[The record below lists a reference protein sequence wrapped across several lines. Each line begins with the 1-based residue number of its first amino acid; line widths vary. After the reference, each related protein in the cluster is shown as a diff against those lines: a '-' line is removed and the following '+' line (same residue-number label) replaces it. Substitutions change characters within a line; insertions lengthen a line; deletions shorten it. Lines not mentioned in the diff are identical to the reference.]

1 MTGWYIL
8 VFMEAFELKS
18 MYDALYPRLDERARR
33 RFAGAAV
40 KACGRTCISFVAKTL
55 GLARNTVIAGY
66 NELDSCNSVDDARV
80 RAKGGGRKK
89 LTENNDNLI
98 FELEKLVEPLTR
110 GDPMSPLRWTCKSTQ
125 KLAVELSKR
134 GYPVSPRTVSA
145 LLKSLKY
152 SLQANRKTREGGN
165 HPDRNAQF
173 LFINER
179 VQAFQAE
186 GQPAISVDAKK
197 KELVG
202 EFKNGG
208 REWRPRGTPD
218 NVNVYVFQSLS
229 GGKVTP
235 FGVFDP
241 QRNEGWVSVGID
253 HDTASF
259 AVESI
264 RRWWLEMGKSVYPN
278 AARLL
283 IMADG
288 GGSNG
293 SRNRLWKIELQKL
306 SNEMGI
312 EIHICHFPPG
322 TSKWNKIEH
331 RMFSYI
337 SKNWRGRP
345 LQDLATI
352 VNLIGATTTTKGL
365 KINCALD
372 TCPYPSGI
380 KIPNKDFAAI
390 SISRN
395 DFHGEWN
402 YSISPQSSG

>member
-1 MTGWYIL
+1 
-8 VFMEAFELKS
+8 
-18 MYDALYPRLDERARR
+18 MYDSLVPRLDERGRR

-40 KACGRTCISFVAKTL
+40 KACGRPCISFVAQTL
-55 GLARNTVIAGY
+55 GLARNTVVSGY
-66 NELDSCNSVDDARV
+66 RDLGFPNSAEKSRV

-89 LTENNDNLI
+89 ITEKNNSLI
-98 FELEKLVEPLTR
+98 SELEKLVEPLTR

-125 KLAVELSKR
+125 KLANELSK
-134 GYPVSPRTVSA
+134 GGCKVSPRTVSA

-152 SLQANRKTREGGN
+152 SLQANRKTREGAT

-173 LFINER
+173 FFINER
-179 VQAFQAE
+179 VQAFLAE

-208 REWRPRGTPD
+208 KEWCPKGTPD
-218 NVNVYVFQSLS
+218 NVNVYDFPNLAK
-229 GGKVTP
+229 GKVTP

-253 HDTASF
+253 HDTSSF

-264 RRWWLEMGKSVYPN
+264 RRWWIEMGKSAYLN
-278 AARLL
+278 ASKLL

-306 SNEMGI
+306 SNEMGLSI
-312 EIHICHFPPG
+312 NVCHFPPG

-365 KINCALD
+365 KIKCALD
-372 TCPYPSGI
+372 TCDYPSGI
-380 KIPNKDFAAI
+380 KISDKDFADI
-390 SISRN
+390 SIERD

-402 YSISPQSSG
+402 YSISPQKSG

>member
-1 MTGWYIL
+1 
-8 VFMEAFELKS
+8 MEAFELKS
-18 MYDALYPRLDERARR
+18 MYDALSPRLDERGRR

-40 KACGRTCISFVAKTL
+40 KACGKNCISFVAQTL
-55 GLARNTVIAGY
+55 GLARNTVVSGY
-66 NELDSCNSVDDARV
+66 KGLDSCNSSDESGI

-89 LTENNDNLI
+89 ITEKSASLI
-98 FELEKLVEPLTR
+98 FELEKLVDPLTR

-125 KLAVELSKR
+125 KLANELSKR

-152 SLQANRKTREGGN
+152 SLQANRKTREGGK

-179 VQAFQAE
+179 VRAFQVE

-202 EFKNGG
+202 EFKNNGK
-208 REWRPRGTPD
+208 EWCPKGTPD
-218 NVNVYVFQSLS
+218 NVNVYDFPNLS
-229 GGKVTP
+229 NGKVTP
-235 FGVFDP
+235 FGVFDT
-241 QRNEGWVSVGID
+241 QRNEGWVSIGID
-253 HDTASF
+253 HDTSSF

-264 RRWWLEMGKSVYPN
+264 RRWWIEMGKSAYRN
-278 AARLL
+278 ATKLL

-306 SNEMGI
+306 SNEMGLS
-312 EIHICHFPPG
+312 IHICHFPPG

-372 TCPYPSGI
+372 TCAYPSGI
-380 KIPNKDFAAI
+380 KITDKAFASI
-390 SISRN
+390 SISRD

-402 YSISPQSSG
+402 YSISPQKSD

>member
-1 MTGWYIL
+1 
-8 VFMEAFELKS
+8 MEAFELKS
-18 MYDALYPRLDERARR
+18 MYDALSPRLDERGRR

-40 KACGRTCISFVAKTL
+40 KACGKTSTTFVSKTL
-55 GLARNTVIAGY
+55 GLARNTVVSGCKDL
-66 NELDSCNSVDDARV
+66 EFPDSVEESRV
-80 RAKGGGRKK
+80 RGKGGGRKK
-89 LTENNDNLI
+89 ITEKNSSI
-98 FELEKLVEPLTR
+98 VFELEKLLEPVTR

-125 KLAVELSKR
+125 KLADELSKR
-134 GYPVSPRTVSA
+134 GSIVSPRTVSA
-145 LLKSLKY
+145 LLKSMKY
-152 SLQANRKTREGGN
+152 SLQANRKTREGGT
-165 HPDRNAQF
+165 HPDRNSQF
-173 LFINER
+173 FFINER
-179 VQAFQAE
+179 VQKFLAE
-186 GQPAISVDAKK
+186 GEPAISVDAKK

-208 REWRPRGTPD
+208 REWCPKGTPED
-218 NVNVYVFQSLS
+218 VNVYDFPNLAN
-229 GGKVTP
+229 GKVTP

-253 HDTASF
+253 HDTSSF

-264 RRWWLEMGKSVYPN
+264 RRWWIEMGKSAYVN
-278 AARLL
+278 ATKLL

-306 SNEMGI
+306 SDEMGLS
-312 EIHICHFPPG
+312 IHVCHFPPG

-352 VNLIGATTTTKGL
+352 VNLIGATTTRKGL

-372 TCPYPSGI
+372 TCIYPKGV
-380 KIPNKDFAAI
+380 KITAKDFAAI
-390 SISRN
+390 SIERD

-402 YSISPQSSG
+402 YSITPRKSG